1 MSTAPADG
9 SLAVHELMTVSAIC
23 VAPPT
28 RVRDALLLMERY
40 GIRHLP
46 VVEDGGVVGLV
57 SKTDVREALGVA
69 QQDQIVHDRLDWPV
83 SRLMSSDVFT
93 VRRDSAV
100 CDAIDLLV
108 THQVGALPVVADDGR
123 RLLGILSSVDVL
135 RAARK
140 YFSAEH
146 DLARAGDIREANP

>member
-1 MSTAPADG
+1 ALQAHSSPGSTACGPATRHTGARSNWYVSCRTVVMSTAPADG

-69 QQDQIVHDRLDWPV
+69 QQDQ
-83 SRLMSSDVFT
+83 
-93 VRRDSAV
+93 
-100 CDAIDLLV
+100 
-108 THQVGALPVVADDGR
+108 
-123 RLLGILSSVDVL
+123 
-135 RAARK
+135 
-140 YFSAEH
+140 
-146 DLARAGDIREANP
+146 